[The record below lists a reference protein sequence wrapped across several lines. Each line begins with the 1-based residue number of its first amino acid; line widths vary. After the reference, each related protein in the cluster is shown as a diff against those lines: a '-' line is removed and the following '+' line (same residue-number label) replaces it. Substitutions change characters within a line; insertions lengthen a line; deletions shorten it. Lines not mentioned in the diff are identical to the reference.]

1 MVGGDTVDVQVLPS
15 PDASWKVRVITYF
28 SLYSFNVQCQG
39 FAIHK
44 RLSADEGKSYTSLD
58 TIDFVSYLAYSAYS
72 VFQ

>member
-1 MVGGDTVDVQVLPS
+1 M
-15 PDASWKVRVITYF
+15 KYF
-28 SLYSFNVQCQG
+28 SLYSVNVQCQG

-58 TIDFVSYLAYSAYS
+58 TIDFVSYSAYSAYS